1 MKKTVLF
8 LLAIFLLSAG
18 VFHADAAPSSP
29 APAKTSA
36 PASVYEFKTKLPPLV
51 VPKDEEYHDSRG
63 LLDRLRD
70 SAYTNF
76 VKENRWHYLLDG
88 FITTMLISFCSAI
101 LGILIGFI
109 VAVIR
114 SICDQTGRLK
124 LLNLLCKIYLTVIRG
139 TPVVVQLLIIYFVI
153 FGQFGP
159 FGRLRG
165 NRTCSTGC
173 RSIIFPGSRVMS
185 CSARTPFSLYSP
197 FSP

>member
-8 LLAIFLLSAG
+8 LLVFLLSAG
-18 VFHADAAPSSP
+18 VFCADAVPASS

-36 PASVYEFKTKLPPLV
+36 PASVYEFKTQLPPLV
-51 VPKDEEYHDSRG
+51 VPKEEEYQDSRG

-88 FITTMLISFCSAI
+88 FITTMLISFCSAV
-101 LGILIGFI
+101 LGILIGFL

-114 SICDQTGRLK
+114 SVCDQTGRLK

-139 TPVVVQLLIIYFVI
+139 TPVVRITQNQSCMPASGTEVS
-153 FGQFGP
+153 
-159 FGRLRG
+159 RLRSY
-165 NRTCSTGC
+165 RD
-173 RSIIFPGSRVMS
+173 FS
-185 CSARTPFSLYSP
+185 CSQCISES
-197 FSP
+197 